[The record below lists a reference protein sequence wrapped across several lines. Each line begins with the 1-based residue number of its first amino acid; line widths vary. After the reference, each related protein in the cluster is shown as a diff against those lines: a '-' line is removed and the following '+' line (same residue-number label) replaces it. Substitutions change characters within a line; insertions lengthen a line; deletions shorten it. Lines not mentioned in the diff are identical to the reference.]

1 MIKFRALILA
11 FLLSL
16 SFNQFAFSYGDDAS
30 LDDTCTEGTGI
41 LNRIVADIT
50 TLGLFSAYSDS
61 FHMEGANGYSSG
73 TGGSGATNGC
83 EKDFY
88 ASDGSNFSDGEW
100 HKGKYCEDGDT
111 SAECN
116 PDYAECN
123 PHGGV
128 FMCYDQWVTYGYNGC
143 NDVAGCT
150 QPVCEWAQDGYGPK
164 WYWAP
169 PGTIRVAKFGDKLC
183 VQFDTSLSYQSIGC
197 KYLPQCNTFELE
209 TDCFVAPSCSDPE
222 AQKSISVLPLTGII
236 IQCISE
242 SLTSL
247 FVQDEACTD
256 DGSYTVTSFP
266 VFQDAMRNAVRSC
279 LMLYVILYGLKIV
292 LGADAPNKKEMF
304 IFGAKFLLVMYFSV
318 GINIHI
324 NEDKEAEYSDGIT
337 TYMLPLY
344 FNGSAEL
351 ANMVYSSGGSE
362 GLCAYDDEVYPD
374 GYSYLSLWDSID
386 CRILYYFGIDQSK
399 LTNDI
404 DLSDF
409 EPILLSLLLP
419 SIFSFQLIF
428 LVFSIMF
435 FVFFL
440 SVVIYFVN
448 ITVISLILMSI
459 LIYLAPVFVP
469 MVLFEV
475 TKGYYDSWL
484 KLVTSYA
491 LQPMIIAV
499 YIAMM
504 MTIYDQTMFGDCKF
518 TKSYSSVTLGGH
530 TRNEIPIFQICD
542 PANDSACTTSASVC
556 NPDDTDCTTDSNI
569 TACEDTIGYIINPPD
584 GGNFTKDIDAIFF
597 TITILNSNVATDM
610 LNGLVTL
617 CLFGYLFYKFA
628 DLLSDLT
635 GELTGGPAIGA
646 SAGNPMALVDKAG
659 SAAMSAAKAAVGG
672 GGDKSGAT
680 SGDEGGKARSGAEA
694 TAQGGGNS
702 SGASASAEGGK
713 PEGSKKP
720 DDKT

>member
-1 MIKFRALILA
+1 MNKIRVLVLT
-11 FLLSL
+11 LLLLL
-16 SFNQFAFSYGDDAS
+16 SFNQFAYSYGDDNS

-50 TLGLFSAYSDS
+50 SLGLFSAYSET
-61 FHMEGANGYSSG
+61 FYIEGANGRG
-73 TGGSGATNGC
+73 DERGC

-88 ASDGSNFSDGEW
+88 ASSGTSFSDGEW

-116 PDYAECN
+116 PSYAECD
-123 PHGGV
+123 PEGGV
-128 FMCYDQWVTYGYNGC
+128 FYCYKQDYVPYGDYGC
-143 NDVAGCT
+143 SSFEGCT
-150 QPVCEWAQDGYGPK
+150 NMDVCEWAQDGYGPK
-164 WYWAP
+164 WFWTP

-183 VQFDTSLSYQSIGC
+183 VQFDTTLSYQSIGC
-197 KYLPQCNTFELE
+197 KYLPQCETFELE
-209 TDCFVAPSCSDPE
+209 EDCFVAPSCSDPK
-222 AQKSISVLPLTGII
+222 AQESITMLPLTGII

-256 DGSYTVTSFP
+256 GGSYTVTSFP
-266 VFQDAMRNAVRSC
+266 AFQDAMRNVVRSC

-292 LGADAPNKKEMF
+292 LGADVPNKKEMF
-304 IFGAKFLLVMYFSV
+304 VFGAKFVLVMYFSV

-324 NEDKEAEYSDGIT
+324 NEDKKAEYSDGIT

-344 FNGSAEL
+344 FNGSSEL

-362 GLCAYDDEVYPD
+362 GLCSYDDEVYPD

-386 CRILYYFGIDQSK
+386 CRILYYFGIDQSNFAGQ
-399 LTNDI
+399 TDI
-404 DLSDF
+404 DLSNF
-409 EPILLSLLLP
+409 EPNLLGLLLP
-419 SIFSFQLIF
+419 AIFSFQLVF

-440 SVVIYFVN
+440 SIVIYFVN
-448 ITVISLILMSI
+448 ITVISLILMNI

-518 TKSYSSVTLGGH
+518 TKSTANVTLGGY
-530 TRNEIPIFQICD
+530 TRSDVPIFTICD
-542 PANDSACTTSASVC
+542 PANDSACTTSANVC
-556 NPDDTDCTTDSNI
+556 EADDENCEADSNI
-569 TACEDTIGYIINPPD
+569 TPCEDSIGYILNPIIPD
-584 GGNFTKDIDAIFF
+584 QKYTQDIDAIFF
-597 TITILNSNVATDM
+597 TITILKSNVVTDM

-628 DLLSDLT
+628 DMLSEIT
-635 GELTGGPAIGA
+635 GELTGGPPIGA
-646 SAGNPMALVDKAG
+646 AAGSPMALVDKAG
-659 SAAMSAAKAAVGG
+659 GAVKSAAKAAIGG
-672 GGDKSGAT
+672 GGKGGSGA
-680 SGDEGGKARSGAEA
+680 SSSDEGGKPRSGAESS
-694 TAQGGGNS
+694 AQGGGG
-702 SGASASAEGGK
+702 SGASSAAEGGK
-713 PEGSKKP
+713 KSEG
-720 DDKT
+720 DKSEDNK